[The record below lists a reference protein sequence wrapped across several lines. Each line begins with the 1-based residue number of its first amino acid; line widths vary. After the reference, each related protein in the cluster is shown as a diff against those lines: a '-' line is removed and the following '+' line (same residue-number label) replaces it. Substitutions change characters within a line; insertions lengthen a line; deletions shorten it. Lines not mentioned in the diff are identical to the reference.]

1 MFSPFRGHCP
11 DGAPDR
17 IPAFARNR
25 SHQSGDLEFRFNYD
39 DRMPMRHTNRKTK
52 RKMIGAAGSDR
63 KERVTVT
70 LSRHSAEY
78 VRSISAQE
86 RSHVS
91 TVMERM
97 IEAARRSQEL
107 KQLNAEISAFYDAR
121 PDSVV
126 QDHAAWGQ
134 VGAAGLAALVESE
147 ADEILADRAP
157 RDSAR

>member
-1 MFSPFRGHCP
+1 MDLAYGGTGARFPLPGSSRQNELLGSHWPVDVGFRQAY
-11 DGAPDR
+11 DKDMTM
-17 IPAFARNR
+17 RN
-25 SHQSGDLEFRFNYD
+25 
-39 DRMPMRHTNRKTK
+39 TK
-52 RKMIGAAGSDR
+52 RKMIGVTGSER

-70 LSRHSAEY
+70 LSRHTAEY

-97 IEAARRSQEL
+97 IEAARRAQDL
-107 KQLNAEISAFYDAR
+107 KQLDAEISAFYDAR
-121 PDSVV
+121 PDSVE
-126 QDHAAWGQ
+126 QEDAAWGQ

-147 ADEILADRAP
+147 ADEILPDGAP

>member
-1 MFSPFRGHCP
+1 MLSR
-11 DGAPDR
+11 
-17 IPAFARNR
+17 RNKLLG
-25 SHQSGDLEFRFNYD
+25 SYGSVDMEFRYEYD
-39 DRMPMRHTNRKTK
+39 NRMTKRNTK
-52 RKMIGAAGSDR
+52 RKTIGATSSQR

-97 IEAARRSQEL
+97 IEAARRAQEL
-107 KQLNAEISAFYDAR
+107 MQLNAEISAFYDAR
-121 PDSVV
+121 PDCVV
-126 QDHAAWGQ
+126 QDDAAWGR

-147 ADEILADRAP
+147 ADEIPSDTVP

>member
-1 MFSPFRGHCP
+1 MGFRQEY
-11 DGAPDR
+11 DNR
-17 IPAFARNR
+17 MTVRN
-25 SHQSGDLEFRFNYD
+25 
-39 DRMPMRHTNRKTK
+39 TK
-52 RKMIGAAGSDR
+52 RKMIGAVGSER

-97 IEAARRSQEL
+97 IEAARRTQEL

-121 PDSVV
+121 PDSVE
-126 QDHAAWGQ
+126 QEDAAWGQ

-147 ADEILADRAP
+147 ADEILSDRAP

>member
-1 MFSPFRGHCP
+1 MTK
-11 DGAPDR
+11 
-17 IPAFARNR
+17 RN
-25 SHQSGDLEFRFNYD
+25 
-39 DRMPMRHTNRKTK
+39 TK
-52 RKMIGAAGSDR
+52 RKAIGAAGSDR
-63 KERVTVT
+63 KERVTVS
-70 LSRHSAEY
+70 LSKHSAEY

-91 TVMERM
+91 TVLERM
-97 IEAARRSQEL
+97 IEAARRAQEL

-126 QDHAAWGQ
+126 QEDVAWGQ

-147 ADEILADRAP
+147 ADEILSDRVP